1 MVKVGIRRRSFKGS
15 FSAMTKGRATRSFKR
30 AIIPGY
36 GKRGMGWLHPKRKI
50 YNQIYSRT
58 TVDSRKL
65 FSNGSPHRSST
76 STSSSK
82 THAWGWGM
90 VLVFLLV
97 GLAVVYWQ
105 VVLALIF
112 IVFLITYFLKR

>member
-58 TVDSRKL
+58 TVDPRKL
-65 FSNGSPHRSST
+65 FSKNSPHRSIT
-76 STSSSK
+76 SASSSS
-82 THAWGWGM
+82 TTFGDGEWCS
-90 VLVFLLV
+90 FFCLL
-97 GLAVVYWQ
+97 GSPLS
-105 VVLALIF
+105 IG
-112 IVFLITYFLKR
+112 KSH

>member
-36 GKRGMGWLHPKRKI
+36 GKRGMGWLHPKQKI

-58 TVDSRKL
+58 TVDPRKL
-65 FSNGSPHRSST
+65 FSKNSPHRSIT
-76 STSSSK
+76 SASSSS
-82 THAWGWGM
+82 THVWGWGM

-97 GLAVVYWQ
+97 GLAVVYWE
-105 VVLALIF
+105 VTLTLI
-112 IVFLITYFLKR
+112 LILGLMVYFLKK

>member
-65 FSNGSPHRSST
+65 FSNGRQRRTNHST
-76 STSSSK
+76 NSGSNQN
-82 THAWGWGM
+82 WGWGM
-90 VLVFLLV
+90 LLLFLLV
-97 GLAVVYWQ
+97 GFAIVYWK
-105 VVLALIF
+105 VVLVVIVVLGAL
-112 IVFLITYFLKR
+112 VYFFKN